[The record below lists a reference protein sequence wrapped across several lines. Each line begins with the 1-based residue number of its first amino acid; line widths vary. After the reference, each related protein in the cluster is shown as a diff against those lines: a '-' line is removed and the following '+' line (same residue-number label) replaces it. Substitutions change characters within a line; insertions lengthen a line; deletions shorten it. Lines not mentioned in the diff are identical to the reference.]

1 MDDVKHREDIA
12 KIVDAFYQTAMQ
24 DKEIGYIFTEV
35 AQLNLK
41 EHIPTICDFWET
53 VLFGNMVYRGS
64 VVSKHMDLH
73 RKSNLDPAHFT
84 VWLGIWEKTVNSL
97 FAGEKA
103 SEMIHRAGMMAE
115 MMKHKINYL
124 NHNPGMIL

>member
-1 MDDVKHREDIA
+1 MNDVKNREDIA
-12 KIVDAFYQTAMQ
+12 QIVEAFYRTAMQ
-24 DKEIGYIFTEV
+24 DKSIGYIFTEV
-35 AQLNLK
+35 AQLNLQ

-73 RKSNLDPAHFT
+73 RKTRLEPAHFE
-84 VWLGIWEKTVNSL
+84 VWLGIWKNAVYAHYE
-97 FAGEKA
+97 GEKA
-103 SEMIHRAGMMAE
+103 DEMIRRAGLMAE

-124 NHNPGMIL
+124 NQNPNALL